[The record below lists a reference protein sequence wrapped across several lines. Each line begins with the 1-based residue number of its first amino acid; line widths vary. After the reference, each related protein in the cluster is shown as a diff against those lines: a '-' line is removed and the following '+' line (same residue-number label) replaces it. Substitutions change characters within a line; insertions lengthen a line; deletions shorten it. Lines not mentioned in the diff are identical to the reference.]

1 MSSIL
6 GTPEILENIFN
17 YLPTTTLVRLT
28 YVNKLWRLE
37 ARNKLYQNRTEIIYK
52 SLKWFLNIFRVY
64 GEMPLELRFQC
75 TQSLIKVTKFRL
87 SFNIDLRT
95 ELLIIR
101 NQLKVQYKAIKA
113 ICAVAEKNYLEAN
126 ELFYAD
132 PGSID
137 KYALS
142 RRLELEHEK
151 LDNDQ
156 SYALL
161 DLINFEYFLVRYNYI
176 VNQDEI
182 DRIYDKCNIYSLIN
196 IIGL

>member
-17 YLPTTTLVRLT
+17 YLPTTSLVRLT

-37 ARNKLYQNRTEIIYK
+37 AKQKIYQNRTEILYK
-52 SLKWFLNIFRVY
+52 SLKWFLDTFRIY
-64 GEMPLELRFQC
+64 GEIPPELRFQW

-87 SFNIDLRT
+87 AFNINLRT

-113 ICAVAEKNYLEAN
+113 ICAVAKKNLLEAD

-142 RRLELEHEK
+142 RRLECNHAD
-151 LDNDQ
+151 LDNDKF
-156 SYALL
+156 YAYKDLL
-161 DLINFEYFLVRYNYI
+161 NFEYFLMRYNYI

-182 DRIYDKCNIYSLIN
+182 IHIFIKCNDFEN
-196 IIGL
+196 N